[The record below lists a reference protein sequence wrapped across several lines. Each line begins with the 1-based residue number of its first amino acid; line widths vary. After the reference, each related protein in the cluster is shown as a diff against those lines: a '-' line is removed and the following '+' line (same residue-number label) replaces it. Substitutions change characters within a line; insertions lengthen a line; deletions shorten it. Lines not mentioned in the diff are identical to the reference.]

1 MDSATNR
8 GGSGSASSS
17 GDWVGDAWGG
27 LAAMLVALPSAIA
40 FGVAIFSALAG
51 SLAAQ
56 GALAGILGATALG
69 LLAPPFGSRSRLI
82 SAPSA
87 PAAAVLAALATTF
100 TQQGGAA
107 PTILIQIGI
116 IGLLAG
122 IIQVGFG
129 TAGIGRL
136 IKFIPFPVV
145 SGYLSGVGLIIIGS
159 QLPKFVGAPAG
170 ASLLGTLRAP
180 SAWMWQSILVGTI
193 VIATMVL
200 TPRLTK
206 AVPAAILA
214 LLAGCATYLVL
225 ALIDPALMTIDHNP
239 LVIGALSS
247 GDAGAGDALSRY
259 WLAIQSLGFHEIAQV
274 LAPALTLATLLSID
288 TLKTGLVMDTIT
300 NSHHDPDRELIGQ
313 GIGNMAASI
322 VGGVPGSGTMG
333 ASLVNLSSGAKTWR
347 SALMA
352 GGFSLLAFLLLSG
365 LIAWVPIAALAGIL
379 IVIGFRMIDRH
390 SLTFFFTPATRLDF
404 LVILAVILEAVFG
417 NLVAASALGVA
428 LAIILFIREQTRS
441 SVVRHRIEGQEI
453 VSKRTRSE
461 LELSGAEADAS
472 NMVVF
477 ELQGS
482 LFFGT
487 ANQLQ
492 TALEPEASVRKYIVL
507 SMRRVQSLDVTAT
520 HVLEQIKDK
529 LEQHHG
535 YLVFCDIPKGL
546 PSGLKMKRFLK
557 DTGVVRPTNSAFAFR
572 QLDDALEWIESQEM
586 AEKAA
591 EPNDNAP
598 VELADMPFLAGCSP
612 EAMTALAAVVELR
625 LVKEGKRVFKAGG
638 DSDAL
643 YFLRRGAVKLTVP
656 IHKKESYH
664 LATCGPGDLI
674 GAKGFIEVHRQAMD
688 ALALADS
695 DVYVLTREQFEVLA
709 VDFGD
714 LAVALVGKL
723 ARDLA
728 TRLHTAITE
737 VQVLRG

>member
-1 MDSATNR
+1 
-8 GGSGSASSS
+8 
-17 GDWVGDAWGG
+17 
-27 LAAMLVALPSAIA
+27 MLVALPSAIA
-40 FGVAIFSALAG
+40 FGVAIFSPLAG
-51 SLAAQ
+51 SLPAQ
-56 GALAGILGATALG
+56 GAMAGMLGAMALG

-87 PAAAVLAALATTF
+87 PAAAVLAALAASF

-122 IIQVGFG
+122 AIQIGFG
-129 TAGIGRL
+129 IAGIGRL

-159 QLPKFVGAPAG
+159 QVPGFLGAPTEAG
-170 ASLLGTLRAP
+170 LLDALRAP
-180 SAWMWQSILVGTI
+180 STWHWQSMLVGAV
-193 VIATMVL
+193 VIATMVSI
-200 TPRLTK
+200 PRWTR

-214 LLAGCATYLVL
+214 LLAGCVVYLAI
-225 ALIDPALMTIDHNP
+225 ALIDPALMTTEGNA
-239 LVIGALSS
+239 LVIGALGN
-247 GDAGAGDALSRY
+247 GDAVAGDALSRY
-259 WLAIQSLGFHEIAQV
+259 WLAIRSLGVGEIAQV
-274 LAPALTLATLLSID
+274 LAPALTLGTLLSVD
-288 TLKTGLVMDTIT
+288 TLKTGLVMDTMT
-300 NSHHDPDRELIGQ
+300 SSHHDPDRELIGQ
-313 GIGNMAASI
+313 GIGNIAASVI
-322 VGGVPGSGTMG
+322 GGVPGSGTMG
-333 ASLVNLSSGAKTWR
+333 ASLLNLSSGAKTWR

-352 GGFSLLAFLLLSG
+352 GGFSLLAFLLLSN

-379 IVIGFRMIDRH
+379 MVIGFRMIDRH
-390 SLTFFFTPATRLDF
+390 SLAFFFTPATRLDF
-404 LVILAVILEAVFG
+404 LVIVAVILVAVFG
-417 NLVAASALGVA
+417 NLIAASGVGVA

-441 SVVRHRIEGQEI
+441 SVIRHRIEGQEI
-453 VSKRTRSE
+453 VSKRTRAE
-461 LELSGAEADAS
+461 LEPPGAEADAS

-492 TALEPEASVRKYIVL
+492 AALEPEAGRRKYLVL

-520 HVLEQIKDK
+520 HVLEQIKDT

-586 AEKAA
+586 ADKAA
-591 EPNDNAP
+591 PANGTVP
-598 VELADMPFLAGCSP
+598 VELAAMPFLAGCS
-612 EAMTALAAVVELR
+612 EDAIAALATTVELR
-625 LVKEGKRVFKAGG
+625 LVKAGKKVFKAGS
-638 DSDAL
+638 DNDAL
-643 YFLRRGAVKLTVP
+643 YFLRRGIVKLTVP
-656 IHKKESYH
+656 IHRKESYH

-688 ALALADS
+688 ALALTDA

-709 VDFGD
+709 VDHGD
-714 LAVALVGKL
+714 IAIALMGKL

>member
-1 MDSATNR
+1 MDSATDGAGNGNAVPSR
-8 GGSGSASSS
+8 
-17 GDWVGDAWGG
+17 DWVGDAWGG

-40 FGVAIFSALAG
+40 FGVAIFSQLAG

-87 PAAAVLAALATTF
+87 PAAAVLAALAATF

-122 IIQVGFG
+122 ALQVGFG
-129 TAGIGRL
+129 AAGIGRL

-159 QLPKFVGAPAG
+159 QVPKFVGAPAG
-170 ASLLGTLRAP
+170 AGLLAALRAP
-180 SAWMWQSILVGTI
+180 SAWMWQSILVGTV

-200 TPRLTK
+200 TPRVTR
-206 AVPAAILA
+206 AVPAAIVA
-214 LLAGCATYLVL
+214 LLAGCATYLIL
-225 ALIDPALMTIDHNP
+225 ALIDPALMTIVGNP
-239 LVIGALSS
+239 LVIGALGGGNAGF
-247 GDAGAGDALSRY
+247 GDSLNRY
-259 WLAIQSLGFHEIAQV
+259 WLAVQSLGFREIVQV

-288 TLKTGLVMDTIT
+288 TLKTGLVMDTMT
-300 NSHHDPDRELIGQ
+300 GGHHDPDRELIGQ
-313 GIGNMAASI
+313 GIGNMAASVI
-322 VGGVPGSGTMG
+322 GGVPGSGTMG
-333 ASLVNLSSGAKTWR
+333 ASLVNLSSGAKTWH

-365 LIAWVPIAALAGIL
+365 VIAWVPIAALAGIL
-379 IVIGFRMIDRH
+379 IVIGFRMIDRN
-390 SLTFFFTPATRLDF
+390 SIAFFFSPATRLDF
-404 LVILAVILEAVFG
+404 LVIVAVVLAAVFV
-417 NLVAASALGVA
+417 NLIAASGLGVA
-428 LAIILFIREQTRS
+428 LAILLFISEQTRS

-461 LELSGAEADAS
+461 QELSRAEADAS
-472 NMVVF
+472 NMVIF

-487 ANQLQ
+487 ASQLQ
-492 TALEPEASVRKYIVL
+492 SALEPEAAVRKYVIL

-520 HVLEQIKDK
+520 HVLEQIKDT
-529 LEQHHG
+529 LEHHG
-535 YLVFCDIPKGL
+535 GCLVFCDIPKGL

-557 DTGVVRPTNSAFAFR
+557 DTGVVRPTNSAFTFQ
-572 QLDDALEWIESQEM
+572 QLDEALEWIEAQEM
-586 AEKAA
+586 AARSEQ
-591 EPNDNAP
+591 PNDGVP
-598 VELADMPFLAGCSP
+598 VELADIPFLAGCSP
-612 EAMTALAAVVELR
+612 EAMTALAANVELR
-625 LVKEGKRVFKAGG
+625 TVKAGKRVFKAGG

-643 YFLRRGAVKLTVP
+643 YFLRSGVVKLTVP

-664 LATCGPGDLI
+664 LATCSPGDLI

-688 ALALADS
+688 ALALTDA
-695 DVYVLTREQFEVLA
+695 DVYVLTRDRFEVLA
-709 VDFGD
+709 VDHSD
-714 LAVALVGKL
+714 LAVALMGKL

-728 TRLHTAITE
+728 MRLQAAITE
-737 VQVLRG
+737 VQVLRS

>member
-1 MDSATNR
+1 
-8 GGSGSASSS
+8 
-17 GDWVGDAWGG
+17 
-27 LAAMLVALPSAIA
+27 
-40 FGVAIFSALAG
+40 
-51 SLAAQ
+51 
-56 GALAGILGATALG
+56 
-69 LLAPPFGSRSRLI
+69 
-82 SAPSA
+82 
-87 PAAAVLAALATTF
+87 
-100 TQQGGAA
+100 
-107 PTILIQIGI
+107 
-116 IGLLAG
+116 
-122 IIQVGFG
+122 
-129 TAGIGRL
+129 
-136 IKFIPFPVV
+136 
-145 SGYLSGVGLIIIGS
+145 
-159 QLPKFVGAPAG
+159 LPKFVGAPAG
-170 ASLLGTLRAP
+170 ANLLAALRAP
-180 SAWMWQSILVGTI
+180 SAWMWQSILVGAV

-206 AVPAAILA
+206 AVPAAIVA
-214 LLAGCATYLVL
+214 LLAGCATYLIL
-225 ALIDPALMTIDHNP
+225 ALLDPALMTIERNP
-239 LVIGALSS
+239 LVIGTLGG

-274 LAPALTLATLLSID
+274 LAPALTLAALLSID
-288 TLKTGLVMDTIT
+288 TLKTGLVIDTMT

-313 GIGNMAASI
+313 GIGNIAASI

-347 SALMA
+347 SALLA

-379 IVIGFRMIDRH
+379 MVIGFRMIDRH
-390 SLTFFFTPATRLDF
+390 SFAFFFTPATRLDF
-404 LVILAVILEAVFG
+404 LVILAVVLAAVFV
-417 NLVAASALGVA
+417 NLIAASGLGVA
-428 LAIILFIREQTRS
+428 LAILLFIREQTRS

-461 LELSGAEADAS
+461 QEPPGAEADAS

-492 TALEPEASVRKYIVL
+492 SALEPEASVRKYVIL

-520 HVLEQIKDK
+520 HVLEQIKDT
-529 LEQHHG
+529 LEQHGG

-557 DTGVVRPTNSAFAFR
+557 DTGVVRPTNSAFTFQ
-572 QLDDALEWIESQEM
+572 QLDEALEWIESQEM
-586 AEKAA
+586 AAKSVQ
-591 EPNDNAP
+591 PNDSVP

-612 EAMTALAAVVELR
+612 EAMTALAATVELR
-625 LVKEGKRVFKAGG
+625 MVKAGKRVFKTGG

-643 YFLRRGAVKLTVP
+643 YFLRRGVVKLTVP
-656 IHKKESYH
+656 IHKKENYH
-664 LATCGPGDLI
+664 LATCSPGDLI

-688 ALALADS
+688 ALALTDA
-695 DVYVLTREQFEVLA
+695 DVYVLTRDRFEVLA
-709 VDFGD
+709 VDYSD
-714 LAVALVGKL
+714 LAVALMGKL

-728 TRLHTAITE
+728 MRLQAAITE